1 MLPLSGKLRECAWA
15 LPLLLVTSL
24 VGGEPHGYR
33 GNLKQTH
40 YRGNLKQTHQAAT
53 QLRGEEPY
61 KGVDV
66 TALARTMAADLC
78 ATSLKEAGEMRA
90 RVRQLE
96 HKLQLAQAKFH
107 AFKYAYEQQSN
118 STSAPSDDRGS
129 PLAAAASRSR
139 DRQQQWT
146 VRFVQHNRW
155 RQPE

>member
-1 MLPLSGKLRECAWA
+1 MP
-15 LPLLLVTSL
+15 L
-24 VGGEPHGYR
+24 VGGEPPGYR
-33 GNLKQTH
+33 GNLEHTVQT
-40 YRGNLKQTHQAAT
+40 AT
-53 QLRGEEPY
+53 QLRGEPPY
-61 KGVDV
+61 TGVDMMG
-66 TALARTMAADLC
+66 LATELC
-78 ATSLKEAGEMRA
+78 AASLKEAGEMRA

-146 VRFVQHNRW
+146 VRFAQHNRR